1 MIRSIPEKAIKRKTG
16 ARGLRSIMEG
26 ILLDT
31 MFELPAMAG
40 VSEVVVNKEVVEGRA
55 APLRAYADA
64 RKGDLGTAG

>member
-1 MIRSIPEKAIKRKTG
+1 MSTGRAPTEVALDRRSRLGGVHVDVAHE
-16 ARGLRSIMEG
+16 
-26 ILLDT
+26 
-31 MFELPAMAG
+31 AG